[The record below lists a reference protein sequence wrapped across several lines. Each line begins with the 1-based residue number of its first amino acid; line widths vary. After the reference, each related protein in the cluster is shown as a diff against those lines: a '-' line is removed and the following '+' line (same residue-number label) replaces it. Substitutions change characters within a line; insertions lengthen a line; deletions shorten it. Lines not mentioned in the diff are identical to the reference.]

1 LQQKV
6 SAESY
11 DNWLKGAVYV
21 RTEGATLFVSVPDRE
36 TRTWLEKEYATL
48 VRGGLRE
55 LGLPVEHVC
64 YEVQLIQ
71 GARNQAMAAVA
82 VDGGELDPTL
92 NLNPKFTF
100 DTFVV
105 GACNQFAH
113 AAARSVATN
122 PSRSYNPLFLYGGVG
137 MGKTHLMHAIGRE
150 LIDKFGSM
158 RIIYT
163 SSERFMNEMI
173 ACIRTDRMQQ
183 FHQRY
188 READVL
194 LVDDIQLLGNKERT
208 QEEFFHTFN
217 ELHDHQKQIV
227 ISSDA
232 TPKEIPGLLERL
244 RSRFEWGLMADIQ
257 PPDLETKMAILDKKA
272 EAEGMKLPDDVRSFM
287 ASKTKSNVRELE
299 GALVKLMAYSS
310 LTGTPINLQMAQQ
323 VLKHLVHVQDRRVTM
338 DAIQKAV
345 AERFSIK
352 QSQLKEK
359 SNTHKIVYPRQVAMY
374 LVKELTDASLP
385 EIGRAFGGKHHT
397 TVIHSINKIDQTRH
411 HDADL
416 NRLLHSLM
424 DSLQ

>member
-1 LQQKV
+1 MINSWDQIRNYLQQNV

-150 LIDKFGSM
+150 LMDRHGSM
-158 RIIYT
+158 RII
-163 SSERFMNEMI
+163 
-173 ACIRTDRMQQ
+173 
-183 FHQRY
+183 
-188 READVL
+188 
-194 LVDDIQLLGNKERT
+194 
-208 QEEFFHTFN
+208 
-217 ELHDHQKQIV
+217 
-227 ISSDA
+227 
-232 TPKEIPGLLERL
+232 
-244 RSRFEWGLMADIQ
+244 
-257 PPDLETKMAILDKKA
+257 
-272 EAEGMKLPDDVRSFM
+272 
-287 ASKTKSNVRELE
+287 
-299 GALVKLMAYSS
+299 
-310 LTGTPINLQMAQQ
+310 
-323 VLKHLVHVQDRRVTM
+323 
-338 DAIQKAV
+338 
-345 AERFSIK
+345 
-352 QSQLKEK
+352 
-359 SNTHKIVYPRQVAMY
+359 
-374 LVKELTDASLP
+374 
-385 EIGRAFGGKHHT
+385 
-397 TVIHSINKIDQTRH
+397 
-411 HDADL
+411 
-416 NRLLHSLM
+416 
-424 DSLQ
+424 